1 MTLASTPELARLGF
15 GYQWAKDA
23 YIPSKLLQQWKD
35 YKVFGSKITAGKT
48 TLSSKDVA
56 DPKDGFFSMAVS
68 PATPGGPKKIVEFP
82 AYLSGIGSV
91 IDSGAELGNIQVTNA
106 DISSAKNSELGLL
119 SEGLQNPVKGNPELA
134 KSLYNLYTIQSPS
147 ANSQSES
154 NTLTLSNFLYY
165 NDGGMAGAYLADPEM
180 TYWPPRGGYEGY
192 PNTLSFIQDIN
203 PSEITYTSHGK
214 SLKIGEGK
222 LTLNAHNLASGTN
235 LNTAFRFIPGDG
247 SAGVSVFKIDSTITN
262 SVQSSKTKGVTNLTR
277 LEQNRGVSDSNSGST
292 TAGFN
297 IGASFTAE
305 AKESLGV
312 EEASVSATVSAGYEQ
327 SWQQAWDRVAT
338 FNATRE
344 NSLSSDDSNT
354 DTNEVTDSLSFSVEL
369 DLSAAKP
376 TGTKNGTALYN
387 YVTTVQDPSTGKD
400 KTITLDLVPGEEYQW
415 ELHYYQGN
423 IQQTVEGDFSISGQL
438 GFIKDSSGNTYG
450 GNVAQAYYYAQAGNA
465 FNYSNADSGIIKSYN
480 TNPYGEEWGKKNFAD
495 IKDTTDLK
503 SVRINGSTVAKT
515 VANTNLSLKL
525 TAVSPSSKGS
535 ATTAS
540 SLAQAFK
547 GGKNSEISIHEG
559 LALQPH
565 ETLNPTGYNGN
576 DSSEVLTDS
585 PGQDIIRMGGGHDQ
599 VTLSGNTV
607 QENND
612 GDIVHLGDGNDRLD
626 SKNAEGFNSVQAG
639 TGNDRVVDGKGHL
652 GADLGDG
659 NDTFVHGGGTDYVTL
674 GEGRDKVRIRK
685 NARTTDDTLVVHD
698 FHVGGDFIT
707 GLNKNARL
715 QWDSTIQGFQM
726 QGHGDSTIRLH
737 SFGQDDIINPDFWVG
752 LGLQNMYALK
762 LKKRT
767 INILNWEYIRSQYGR
782 YGFSKSS
789 VNYEDWKTFSSS
801 EGNLKQAVQNL
812 TAIEGKGNLSSAEL
826 ETISDF
832 AQNVDSFHAFIAG
845 TYNILNL

>member
-1 MTLASTPELARLGF
+1 M
-15 GYQWAKDA
+15 
-23 YIPSKLLQQWKD
+23 
-35 YKVFGSKITAGKT
+35 
-48 TLSSKDVA
+48 
-56 DPKDGFFSMAVS
+56 
-68 PATPGGPKKIVEFP
+68 
-82 AYLSGIGSV
+82 
-91 IDSGAELGNIQVTNA
+91 
-106 DISSAKNSELGLL
+106 
-119 SEGLQNPVKGNPELA
+119 
-134 KSLYNLYTIQSPS
+134 
-147 ANSQSES
+147 
-154 NTLTLSNFLYY
+154 
-165 NDGGMAGAYLADPEM
+165 
-180 TYWPPRGGYEGY
+180 
-192 PNTLSFIQDIN
+192 
-203 PSEITYTSHGK
+203 
-214 SLKIGEGK
+214 
-222 LTLNAHNLASGTN
+222 
-235 LNTAFRFIPGDG
+235 
-247 SAGVSVFKIDSTITN
+247 
-262 SVQSSKTKGVTNLTR
+262 
-277 LEQNRGVSDSNSGST
+277 
-292 TAGFN
+292 
-297 IGASFTAE
+297 
-305 AKESLGV
+305 

-344 NSLSSDDSNT
+344 NSLSSNDSNT
-354 DTNEVTDSLSFSVEL
+354 DSNGVTDSLSFSVEL

-376 TGTKNGTALYN
+376 TGQTKNGTALYN
-387 YVTTVQDPSTGKD
+387 YETTVQDPSTGKD

-415 ELHYYQGN
+415 ELHYYQGT

-465 FNYSNADSGIIKSYN
+465 FNYIDADSGIIKSYN
-480 TNPYGEEWGKKNFAD
+480 TNPYGKEWGKKHFAD

-503 SVRINGSTVAKT
+503 SVRIKGSTVANT
-515 VANTNLSLKL
+515 TANTNLSLKL
-525 TAVSPSSKGS
+525 AAISPSSKGS
-535 ATTAS
+535 GTTAS
-540 SLAQAFK
+540 SLAQAYN

-585 PGQDIIRMGGGHDQ
+585 PGQDIIRMGGGHDR

-607 QENND
+607 QQNND
-612 GDIVHLGDGNDRLD
+612 GDIVHLGDGNDHLD
-626 SKNAEGFNSVQAG
+626 SKNAEGFNSVLAG

-659 NDTFVHGGGTDYVTL
+659 KDTFVHGGGTDYVRL

-685 NARTTDDTLVVHD
+685 NARTNDDTLVVHD
-698 FHVGGDFIT
+698 FHVGDDFIT

-801 EGNLKQAVQNL
+801 EGNLKQAVHNL
-812 TAIEGKGNLSSAEL
+812 AAIEGKGNLSSAEL